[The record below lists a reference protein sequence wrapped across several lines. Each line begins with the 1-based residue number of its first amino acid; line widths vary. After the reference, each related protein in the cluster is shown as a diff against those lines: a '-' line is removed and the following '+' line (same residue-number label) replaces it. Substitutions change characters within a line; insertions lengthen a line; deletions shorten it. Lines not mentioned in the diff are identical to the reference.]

1 MSVATLSPT
10 KLPSRMRALLW
21 VVLGLVLIGMVAASL
36 LIRANKPRA
45 EVGAG
50 YMARVVCSCRYV
62 GNRDLKS
69 CLDDSETGMEI
80 VTVTD
85 DPLTRTITAKV
96 PLLANRSAR
105 YSPAVNGLETGCVL
119 TN

>member
-1 MSVATLSPT
+1 MSQTTLSSA

-21 VVLGLVLIGMVAASL
+21 LMVGLVLIGMVAATL
-36 LIRANKPRA
+36 LLRANKPRA
-45 EVGAG
+45 EIGAG

-69 CLDDSETGMEI
+69 CLSDAEAGMEI

-96 PLLANRSAR
+96 PLLANRTAQ
-105 YSPAVNGLETGCVL
+105 YSPAVNGVETGCVL